1 MHIPP
6 KRDAVARN
14 REGICLSLLRKAVQ
28 NKAVQNKAVQKKVGK
43 CLRQSIQRI
52 SEALPPTMD
61 R

>member
-14 REGICLSLLRKAVQ
+14 QEGICLSLLR
-28 NKAVQNKAVQKKVGK
+28 KAVQNKAVQKKVGK

-52 SEALPPTMD
+52 SETLPRTMD